1 MTTPFEEGKRYT
13 FQTTAPAV
21 LTSEIKLATYEG
33 RLTLPIAQKFDPN
46 LVAKFRTI
54 FPHLAAGLS
63 SDPADTIY
71 HLFKMP
77 SGETEIFAD
86 LWIQQDTI
94 TLVETVNIRV
104 VLSDVNLT
112 DQVRIK
118 TALQAAGFSAF
129 SLDII

>member
-21 LTSEIKLATYEG
+21 LTSEITLATYEG

-46 LVAKFRTI
+46 LVVKFRTI
-54 FPHLAAGLS
+54 FPHLTSGLS